1 MFSTYP
7 ERFAWE
13 AVAPWGQS
21 PGKGDPSGRA
31 RWEEHREAVAL
42 LSWDGRTPSPF
53 AMSDFSKLSFIW
65 AAMFLQILVWLP
77 AHLHTPPSFPFRA

>member
-13 AVAPWGQS
+13 EVAPWGQS

-31 RWEEHREAVAL
+31 GREEHREAVAV
-42 LSWDGRTPSPF
+42 LSWDGRTRPPPF

-65 AAMFLQILVWLP
+65 AATFL
-77 AHLHTPPSFPFRA
+77 